1 MAVAAKSRT
10 VVESLAQFD
19 LAAHAS
25 SPVRSVAV
33 STLSDAQT
41 LVYLGTQSGTL
52 VLLQVVASPDAS
64 PPSVGDDARALPPP
78 ARQPGGGSV
87 SFLRSAAVARESP
100 VDSVH
105 VLAEIGK
112 VLVLSEGSLFLI
124 DSLLAQPAKK
134 IPPFK
139 GISAIA
145 RRFRAGGATGGSDLS
160 DYSVNA
166 LDNPSAGT
174 RLLQKFGSGIRAN
187 GVKVK
192 EAEQLRQQAE
202 GSYIFAI
209 VIGKRLVIADFSA
222 ISESLVVLREMQCM
236 EGVKAMV
243 WLDDSIMVGTVSE
256 YILYSCITGQSGV
269 IFSLPDVSSSPWLKL
284 LRKEWKV
291 LLLVDNVGVIVDSY
305 GQPAGGSLVFRRGLE
320 SVAEVSSYVMVVKDG
335 KMDVYHKKS
344 GSCIQTLPFA
354 GEGVGPCFVA
364 DEENANGNLV
374 VVASPSKGRLFEPVG
389 QGTRP
394 WSGPVLLDPP
404 DYS

>member
-10 VVESLAQFD
+10 VVEPSAQFD
-19 LAAHAS
+19 LSGHS
-25 SPVRSVAV
+25 RSPVRSVAL

-52 VLLQVVASPDAS
+52 LLLQVVAAASSSPTDAPP
-64 PPSVGDDARALPPP
+64 PPSSALGGGGGG
-78 ARQPGGGSV
+78 GGGSV

-112 VLVLSEGSLFLI
+112 VLVLSDGCLFLI

-134 IPPFK
+134 VPPFK
-139 GISAIA
+139 GISAVA
-145 RRFRAGGATGGSDLS
+145 RRFRAGGAAGGSDLS
-160 DYSVNA
+160 DYSMNA
-166 LDNPSAGT
+166 SDNPSAGS
-174 RLLQKFGSGIRAN
+174 RFLQKLGSGIRAN

-192 EAEQLRQQAE
+192 EAEQSRQQPE

-222 ISESLVVLREMQCM
+222 ISESLVVLREMQCV

-243 WLDDSIMVGTVSE
+243 WLDDSIMVGTHSG
-256 YILYSCITGQSGV
+256 YILFSCITGQSGV
-269 IFSLPDVSSSPWLKL
+269 IFSLPDVASLPRLKL
-284 LRKEWKV
+284 LQREWKV

-320 SVAEVSSYVMVVKDG
+320 SVAEVPSYVMVVKDG

-344 GSCIQTLPFA
+344 GSCIQTLLFA

-374 VVASPSKGRLFEPVG
+374 VVASPSKVRIILMQLFW
-389 QGTRP
+389 T
-394 WSGPVLLDPP
+394 
-404 DYS
+404 